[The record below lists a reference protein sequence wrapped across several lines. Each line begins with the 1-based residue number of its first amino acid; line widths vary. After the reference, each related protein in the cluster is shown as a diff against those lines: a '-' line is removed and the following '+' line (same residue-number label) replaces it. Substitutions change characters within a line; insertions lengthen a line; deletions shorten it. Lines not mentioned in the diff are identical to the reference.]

1 MEGYLLGESLG
12 AEGGS
17 EKGSSNVRL
26 DENAGDLVVSEKDSG
41 SIRPGWSRDVDTT
54 YKEEVERFNNTA
66 LLAVGTESVGTAVG
80 KAKHM

>member
-41 SIRPGWSRDVDTT
+41 SVRPGWSRYVDTA
-54 YKEEVERFNNTA
+54 YK
-66 LLAVGTESVGTAVG
+66 
-80 KAKHM
+80 